1 MTPLRL
7 LAGLSVLILI
17 AGHAPAVG
25 AQDPP
30 TSQPAGTSESALEII
45 DGPPPPV
52 PPAVINRDAE
62 GRATLRAVRVDD
74 LTVDG
79 VLDEPVYQQ
88 VPPAAGFILQEP
100 IEGPPATEETDVWVL
115 FDDDNFYLVVRCW
128 NSAPES
134 EWIIRDMRRDS
145 FNVVSGEYVGVL
157 LDTFYDR
164 RNGYN
169 FGINP
174 IGGRI
179 DMQMTNERDFNMDW
193 NPIWELRTGRFDGG
207 WTIEAAFPFKSLRY
221 RPGRDQIWGFQL
233 MRNVQWKNERS
244 FFNPV
249 PAARGEGAISQASLG
264 AAIVGIEAPEDRLS
278 FEIKPYA
285 IADMSTDRSAAVPF
299 SNDLNGAAG
308 IDLKYGITENLV
320 ADFTV
325 NTDFAQVEADEQQVN
340 LTRFSLYFP
349 EKREFFLENQG
360 VFTFGGAAANAF
372 GGGGAGETPVLFYS
386 RRIGLTEVDG
396 TAREVPIDAGAR
408 MTGRVGKFTVG
419 LLNIRTGDEPT
430 ASARATNFSVVRLKR
445 DVLRRSSVG
454 ALYIR
459 RSLSTRGP
467 GSNETYGLDGAFGF
481 FDDLNI
487 NTYWARTETAGF
499 DDDVSYRAQLDY
511 EGDRYGVRLERLVVG
526 TDFNPEVGFLRREDF
541 EQSLGRFRFS
551 PRLPSS
557 RVIRKLSWEGTIDYV
572 TDRADVLETR
582 QAQGRFGIEFENSDR
597 FEVAYTRNYE
607 FLDRP
612 FRVSRD
618 VRIPIGGYRFDDLQ
632 VSMQLGPQN
641 PLAGSISVHHG
652 GFFSGDRTSVDLQ
665 RGRIDL
671 TRQLSVEPGLS
682 LNWIDLPEGS
692 FTTELVTAR
701 TTYTITPLMF
711 VSALLQYNSSLN
723 SLGANVRMRW
733 EYQPGSELFVVYNE
747 QRDTLA
753 RRFPGLENRALIV
766 KINRLFRF

>member
-1 MTPLRL
+1 MTSPRIRAAAWALCL
-7 LAGLSVLILI
+7 LAVHA
-17 AGHAPAVG
+17 AGAA

-30 TSQPAGTSESALEII
+30 DRLVI

-74 LTVDG
+74 LDIDG
-79 VLDEPVYQQ
+79 VLDEPVYQE
-88 VPPAAGFILQEP
+88 VPPAAGFIMQEP
-100 IEGPPATEETDVWVL
+100 REGPPATEQTEVWVL

-134 EWIIRDMRRDS
+134 EWVIRDMRRDS
-145 FNVVSGEYVGVL
+145 FNVTSGEYVGVL

-179 DMQMTNERDFNMDW
+179 DAQMTNERGFNMDW

-221 RPGRDQIWGFQL
+221 RSGRDQVWGFNL

-244 FFNPV
+244 FLNPM
-249 PAARGEGAISQASLG
+249 PAARGEGAVSQASLA

-278 FEIKPYA
+278 FELKPYA
-285 IADMSTDRSAAVPF
+285 IADLTTDRRAASPF
-299 SNDLNGAAG
+299 ANDLDGSAG
-308 IDLKYGITENLV
+308 IDVKYGITENLV
-320 ADFTV
+320 ADVTV

-340 LTRFSLYFP
+340 LTRFSLFFP

-360 VFTFGGAAANAF
+360 VFTFGGAAANVF

-386 RRIGLTEVDG
+386 RRIGLNEVDG
-396 TAREVPIDAGAR
+396 AAREVPIDAGAR
-408 MTGRVGKFTVG
+408 MTGRIGKFTVG
-419 LLNIRTGDEPT
+419 LLNIQTGEEPT
-430 ASARATNFSVVRLKR
+430 ARALPTNFSVFRMTR

-459 RSLSTRGP
+459 RSVSTRGP
-467 GSNETYGLDGAFGF
+467 GSNETYGVDGAFGF

-487 NTYWARTETAGF
+487 NTYWAKTETAGF
-499 DDDVSYRAQLDY
+499 DDDISYRAQLDY
-511 EGDRYGVRLERLVVG
+511 DGDRYGVRMERLVVG

-551 PRLPSS
+551 PRLRSS
-557 RVIRKLSWEGTIDYV
+557 RVIRKLSWEGTLDYI

-582 QAQGRFGIEFENSDR
+582 QAQGTFGIEFESSDR
-597 FEVAYTRNYE
+597 FEVTYTRNYE

-618 VRIPIGGYRFDDLQ
+618 VSIPVGGYNFDDFQ
-632 VSMQLGPQN
+632 VSMQLGPQQ
-641 PLAGSISVHHG
+641 PLAGRIAVQHG
-652 GFFSGDRTSVDLQ
+652 GFFGGDRTSIDLQ
-665 RGRIDL
+665 RGRLDL

-682 LNWIDLPEGS
+682 LNWIDLPEGR

-701 TTYTITPLMF
+701 TTFTVTPLMF
-711 VSALLQYNSSLN
+711 VSALLQYNSALDSVA
-723 SLGANVRMRW
+723 ANVRLRW
-733 EYQPGSELFVVYNE
+733 EYQPGSELFIVYNE
-747 QRDTLA
+747 QRDTLE
-753 RRFPGLENRALIV
+753 RRFPGLENRAFVV

>member
-1 MTPLRL
+1 MSRTR
-7 LAGLSVLILI
+7 SI
-17 AGHAPAVG
+17 AGVWVLALLGGLALPAWAQQQPATPPAGAPA
-25 AQDPP
+25 
-30 TSQPAGTSESALEII
+30 PALQII

-52 PPAVINRDAE
+52 APAVINRDAE

-79 VLDEPVYQQ
+79 VLDEPVYRQ
-88 VPPAAGFILQEP
+88 VPAAGGFIMQEP
-100 IEGPPATEETDVWVL
+100 REGPPATERTDVWVL
-115 FDDDNFYLVVRCW
+115 FDDDNLYLVVRCW

-145 FNVVSGEYVGVL
+145 FNVTSGEYVGVL
-157 LDTFYDR
+157 LDTYYDR
-164 RNGYN
+164 RSGYN

-221 RPGRDQIWGFQL
+221 RRGRDQVWGFQL
-233 MRNVQWKNERS
+233 MRNVHWKNERS

-249 PAARGEGAISQASLG
+249 PAARGEAAIAQASLG
-264 AAIVGIEAPEDRLS
+264 AAIVGIEAPEEGLS
-278 FEIKPYA
+278 FELKPYA
-285 IADMSTDRSAAVPF
+285 IADLTTDRAAASPF

-308 IDLKYGITENLV
+308 IDVKYGVTENLT
-320 ADFTV
+320 ADLTV

-360 VFTFGGAAANAF
+360 VFTFGGAASGPF
-372 GGGGAGETPVLFYS
+372 GGQMAGETPVLFYS
-386 RRIGLTEVDG
+386 RRIGLTATDG
-396 TAREVPIDAGAR
+396 GAREVPIDVGAR

-419 LLNIRTGDEPT
+419 LLNIQTGEEP
-430 ASARATNFSVVRLKR
+430 AAGALPTNFSVFRMKR

-459 RSLSTRGP
+459 RSVSTRGP
-467 GSNETYGLDGAFGF
+467 GANETYGVDGAFGF
-481 FDDLNI
+481 FDDLNV
-487 NTYWARTETAGF
+487 NTYWARTDTAGF

-511 EGDRYGVRLERLVVG
+511 EGDRYGVRAERLVVG

-541 EQSLGRFRFS
+541 EQSLGHFRFS

-557 RVIRKLSWEGTIDYV
+557 RVIRKLSWEGTLDYI
-572 TDRADVLETR
+572 TDRAGVLETR
-582 QAQGRFGIEFENSDR
+582 QAEAGFSIEFENSDEI
-597 FEVAYTRNYE
+597 EVTFTRNYE
-607 FLDRP
+607 FLHRP

-618 VRIPIGGYRFDDLQ
+618 VSIPVGGYSFDDLQ
-632 VSMQLGPQN
+632 VSLDLGPQN
-641 PLAGSISVHHG
+641 PLAGSITVQHG
-652 GFFSGDRTSVDLQ
+652 GFFGGDRTSIDLQ
-665 RGRIDL
+665 RGRLDL

-682 LNWIDLPEGS
+682 LNWIDLPQGS

-701 TTYTITPLMF
+701 TTFTVTPLMF
-711 VSALLQYNSSLN
+711 VSALLQYNSATN
-723 SLGANVRMRW
+723 SVDANVRMRW
-733 EYQPGSELFVVYNE
+733 EYQPGSELFIVYNE
-747 QRDTLA
+747 QRDTLE
-753 RRFPGLENRALIV
+753 RRFPGLENRALVV

>member
-1 MTPLRL
+1 MSSPRVRGAAWALGL
-7 LAGLSVLILI
+7 LAV
-17 AGHAPAVG
+17 HAVAAAAQQPPA
-25 AQDPP
+25 
-30 TSQPAGTSESALEII
+30 SRPAGTAESALEII

-52 PPAVINRDAE
+52 PPAVVSRDAE
-62 GRATLRAVRVDD
+62 GRATLRAVRVAD
-74 LTVDG
+74 LTIDG
-79 VLDEPVYQQ
+79 VLDEQVYQQ
-88 VPPAAGFILQEP
+88 VPAVSGFIMQEP
-100 IEGPPATEETDVWVL
+100 QEGPPATEETEVWVL
-115 FDDDNFYLVVRCW
+115 FDDENFYLTVRCW

-134 EWIIRDMRRDS
+134 DWVVRDMRRDS
-145 FNVVSGEYVGVL
+145 FNVTSGEYVGVL

-179 DMQMTNERDFNMDW
+179 DAQMTNERGFNMDW
-193 NPIWELRTGRFDGG
+193 NPIWELRTGRFEGG

-233 MRNVQWKNERS
+233 MRNVQSKNERS
-244 FFNPV
+244 FLNPV
-249 PAARGEGAISQASLG
+249 PAARGQAAVSQASLG
-264 AAIVGIEAPEDRLS
+264 AAIVGLEAPEDGLS

-285 IADMSTDRSAAVPF
+285 IADMSTDRRAAVPF

-325 NTDFAQVEADEQQVN
+325 KTDFAQVEADEQQVN

-360 VFTFGGAAANAF
+360 LFTFGGAAANAF
-372 GGGGAGETPVLFYS
+372 RGGGAGETPVLFYS
-386 RRIGLTEVDG
+386 RRIGLNEVDG

-408 MTGRVGKFTVG
+408 MTGRVGKFSVG
-419 LLNIRTGDEPT
+419 LLNIRTGEEPT
-430 ASARATNFSVVRLKR
+430 AGARATNFSVVRMKR
-445 DVLRRSSVG
+445 DVLRRSSFG

-459 RSLSTRGP
+459 RSISNRAP

-487 NTYWARTETAGF
+487 NTYWAKTETAGF

-557 RVIRKLSWEGTIDYV
+557 RVIRKLSWEGTLDYI

-597 FEVAYTRNYE
+597 FEVTYTRNYE

-612 FRVSRD
+612 FRVSD
-618 VRIPIGGYRFDDLQ
+618 VRIPVGRYRFDDVQ
-632 VSMQLGPQN
+632 VSMRIGPQQ
-641 PLAGSISVHHG
+641 PLAGSISVQHG
-652 GFFSGDRTSVDLQ
+652 GFFSGDRTSVDLR
-665 RGRIDL
+665 RGRLDL

-711 VSALLQYNSSLN
+711 VSALLQYNSSTN

-753 RRFPGLENRALIV
+753 RRFPGLENRALIIKV
-766 KINRLFRF
+766 NRLFRF

>member
-1 MTPLRL
+1 MRGPRVRGAAWAL
-7 LAGLSVLILI
+7 GLCWPSTLP
-17 AGHAPAVG
+17 AAAAQQPPDPHGAAP
-25 AQDPP
+25 
-30 TSQPAGTSESALEII
+30 SQPAGTAESRDPALEII

-88 VPPAAGFILQEP
+88 VPPAAGFIMQEP
-100 IEGPPATEETDVWVL
+100 QEGPPATEETEVWVL

-221 RPGRDQIWGFQL
+221 RPGRDQIWGFHL

-264 AAIVGIEAPEDRLS
+264 AAIVGIEAPEDGLS

-360 VFTFGGAAANAF
+360 VFTFGGAAAGPF
-372 GGGGAGETPVLFYS
+372 GGGGGETPVLFYS
-386 RRIGLTEVDG
+386 RRIGLNEVDG
-396 TAREVPIDAGAR
+396 AAREVPIDAGAR

-430 ASARATNFSVVRLKR
+430 ARARATNFSVVRLKR

-459 RSLSTRGP
+459 RSISTRGP

-557 RVIRKLSWEGTIDYV
+557 RVIRKLSWEGTLDYV

-582 QAQGRFGIEFENSDR
+582 QAQGRSASSSRTATGSRWRTRATTSSSTGRSGCPAMSGFRSAGTASTTSRCRCSSDR
-597 FEVAYTRNYE
+597 
-607 FLDRP
+607 
-612 FRVSRD
+612 
-618 VRIPIGGYRFDDLQ
+618 RIRWPARFQ
-632 VSMQLGPQN
+632 STTAASSAATGR
-641 PLAGSISVHHG
+641 ASTCSAAASISRA
-652 GFFSGDRTSVDLQ
+652 SCPWSRACRST
-665 RGRIDL
+665 
-671 TRQLSVEPGLS
+671 
-682 LNWIDLPEGS
+682 GS
-692 FTTELVTAR
+692 TCRKAASR
-701 TTYTITPLMF
+701 P
-711 VSALLQYNSSLN
+711 SS
-723 SLGANVRMRW
+723 
-733 EYQPGSELFVVYNE
+733 
-747 QRDTLA
+747 
-753 RRFPGLENRALIV
+753 
-766 KINRLFRF
+766 

>member
-1 MTPLRL
+1 MTPIRR
-7 LAGLSVLILI
+7 LAGLSALILI
-17 AGHAPAVG
+17 TAHAPASG
-25 AQDPP
+25 AQEPP
-30 TSQPAGTSESALEII
+30 ASQPAGTAESAPVII

-62 GRATLRAVRVDD
+62 GKATLRAVRVDD

-88 VPPAAGFILQEP
+88 VPAATGFIMQEP
-100 IEGPPATEETDVWVL
+100 QEGPPATERTEVWAL
-115 FDDDNFYLVVRCW
+115 FDEDNFYLVVRCW
-128 NSAPES
+128 NSLPES
-134 EWIIRDMRRDS
+134 EWIVRDMRRDS
-145 FNVVSGEYVGVL
+145 FNVTSGEYVGVL

-164 RNGYN
+164 RSGYN

-207 WTIEAAFPFKSLRY
+207 WIIEAAFPFKSLRY
-221 RPGRDQIWGFQL
+221 RPGRDQVWGFQL
-233 MRNVQWKNERS
+233 MRNVQSKNERS
-244 FFNPV
+244 FLNPV
-249 PAARGEGAISQASLG
+249 PAARGEAAIAQASLA
-264 AAIVGIEAPEDRLS
+264 AAIVGIEAPEDGLS

-285 IADMSTDRSAAVPF
+285 IADVSTDRSAVVPF
-299 SNDLNGAAG
+299 ANDVNGTAG
-308 IDLKYGITENLV
+308 IDLKYGITDNLV

-360 VFTFGGAAANAF
+360 VFTFGGAAAGPF
-372 GGGGAGETPVLFYS
+372 GGGGGETPVLFYS
-386 RRIGLTEVDG
+386 RRIGLNEVDG
-396 TAREVPIDAGAR
+396 AAREVPIDAGAR

-419 LLNIRTGDEPT
+419 VLNIQTGEEPT
-430 ASARATNFSVVRLKR
+430 AQALPTNFSVLRVKR
-445 DVLRRSSVG
+445 DLLRRSSFG
-454 ALYIR
+454 ALYVR
-459 RSLSTRGP
+459 RSISNRAP
-467 GSNETYGLDGAFGF
+467 GSNETYGVDGAFGF

-487 NTYWARTETAGF
+487 NTYWARTATAGF

-511 EGDRYGVRLERLVVG
+511 EGDRYGVRMERLVVG

-557 RVIRKLSWEGTIDYV
+557 RVIRKLSWEGRIDYV

-582 QAQGRFGIEFENSDR
+582 QAQAGFGIEFENSDR
-597 FEVAYTRNYE
+597 IEVVYTRNYE

-618 VRIPIGGYRFDDLQ
+618 VRIPVGGYNFEDFQ
-632 VSMQLGPQN
+632 VSMDLGPQN
-641 PLAGSISVHHG
+641 PLAGRIAVQHG
-652 GFFSGDRTSVDLQ
+652 GFFGGDRTSIDLQ
-665 RGRIDL
+665 RGRLDL

-682 LNWIDLPEGS
+682 LNWIDLPQGK

-701 TTYTITPLMF
+701 TTFTVTPLMF

-766 KINRLFRF
+766 KINRLLRF

>member
-1 MTPLRL
+1 MSSPRVRGAAWALGL
-7 LAGLSVLILI
+7 LAV
-17 AGHAPAVG
+17 HAVAAAAQPPPA
-25 AQDPP
+25 
-30 TSQPAGTSESALEII
+30 SQPAGTAESALEII
-45 DGPPPPV
+45 GGPPPPV
-52 PPAVINRDAE
+52 PPAVISRDAE
-62 GRATLRAVRVDD
+62 GRATLRAVRVDN
-74 LTVDG
+74 LTIDG
-79 VLDEPVYQQ
+79 VLDEQVYQQ
-88 VPPAAGFILQEP
+88 VPAVSGFIMQEP
-100 IEGPPATEETDVWVL
+100 QEGPPATEETEVWVL
-115 FDDDNFYLVVRCW
+115 FDDENFYLTVRCW

-134 EWIIRDMRRDS
+134 DWVVRDMRRDS
-145 FNVVSGEYVGVL
+145 FNVTSGEYVGVL

-179 DMQMTNERDFNMDW
+179 DAQMTNERDFNMDW

-221 RPGRDQIWGFQL
+221 RPGRDQIWGFNL
-233 MRNVQWKNERS
+233 MRNVQSKNERS
-244 FFNPV
+244 FLNPV
-249 PAARGEGAISQASLG
+249 PAARGQGAVSQASLA
-264 AAIVGIEAPEDRLS
+264 AAIVGIEAPEDSLR
-278 FEIKPYA
+278 FELKPYA
-285 IADMSTDRSAAVPF
+285 IADLTTDRGGANPF
-299 SNDLNGAAG
+299 SNDLDGTAG
-308 IDLKYGITENLV
+308 IDVKYGLTDNLV
-320 ADFTV
+320 ADLTV

-386 RRIGLTEVDG
+386 RQIGLNEVDG
-396 TAREVPIDAGAR
+396 MAREVPIDAGAR
-408 MTGRVGKFTVG
+408 MTGRVGNFTVG
-419 LLNIRTGDEPT
+419 LLNIQTGDAPT
-430 ASARATNFSVVRLKR
+430 AGARPTNFSVVRMKR
-445 DVLRRSSVG
+445 DVLRRSSFG

-459 RSLSTRGP
+459 RSISNQAP
-467 GSNETYGLDGAFGF
+467 GSNETYGIDGAFGF

-487 NTYWARTETAGF
+487 NTYWAKTETAGF

-557 RVIRKLSWEGTIDYV
+557 RVIRKLSWEGTLDYI

-597 FEVAYTRNYE
+597 FEVTYTRNHE

-618 VRIPIGGYRFDDLQ
+618 VRIPVGGYRFDDVQ
-632 VSMQLGPQN
+632 VSMQLGPQQ
-641 PLAGSISVHHG
+641 PLAGSISVQHG
-652 GFFSGDRTSVDLQ
+652 GFFSGDRTSVDLR
-665 RGRIDL
+665 RGRLNL
-671 TRQLSVEPGLS
+671 TRQLSVQPGLS
-682 LNWIDLPEGS
+682 LNWIDLPEGN

-711 VSALLQYNSSLN
+711 VSALLQYNSSIH
-723 SLGANVRMRW
+723 SLGANIRMRW

>member
-1 MTPLRL
+1 MSSPRVRGAAWALGL
-7 LAGLSVLILI
+7 LAV
-17 AGHAPAVG
+17 HAAAAAAQQPPA
-25 AQDPP
+25 
-30 TSQPAGTSESALEII
+30 SQPAGTAESALEII

-52 PPAVINRDAE
+52 PPAVVSRDAE
-62 GRATLRAVRVDD
+62 GRATLRAVRVAD
-74 LTVDG
+74 LTIDG
-79 VLDEPVYQQ
+79 VLDEQVYQQ
-88 VPPAAGFILQEP
+88 VPAVSGFIMQEP
-100 IEGPPATEETDVWVL
+100 QEGPPATEETEVWVL
-115 FDDDNFYLVVRCW
+115 FDDENFYLTVRCW

-134 EWIIRDMRRDS
+134 DWVVRDMRRDS
-145 FNVVSGEYVGVL
+145 FNVTSGEYVGVL

-179 DMQMTNERDFNMDW
+179 DAQMTNERGFNMDW

-233 MRNVQWKNERS
+233 MRNVQSKNERS
-244 FFNPV
+244 FLNPV
-249 PAARGEGAISQASLG
+249 PAARGQGAVSQASLG
-264 AAIVGIEAPEDRLS
+264 AAIVGLEAPEDGLS

-285 IADMSTDRSAAVPF
+285 IADMSTDRRAAVPF

-325 NTDFAQVEADEQQVN
+325 KTDFAQVEADEQQVN

-360 VFTFGGAAANAF
+360 LFTFGGAAANAF
-372 GGGGAGETPVLFYS
+372 RGGGAGETPVLFYS
-386 RRIGLTEVDG
+386 RRIGLNEVDG

-408 MTGRVGKFTVG
+408 MTGRVGKFSVG

-430 ASARATNFSVVRLKR
+430 AGARATNFSVVRMKR
-445 DVLRRSSVG
+445 DVLRRSSFG

-459 RSLSTRGP
+459 RSISNRAP

-487 NTYWARTETAGF
+487 NTYWAKTETAGF

-557 RVIRKLSWEGTIDYV
+557 RVIRKLSWEGTLDYI

-597 FEVAYTRNYE
+597 FEVTYTRNYE

-618 VRIPIGGYRFDDLQ
+618 VRIPVGGYRFDDVQ
-632 VSMQLGPQN
+632 VSMRIGPQQ
-641 PLAGSISVHHG
+641 PLAGSISVQHG
-652 GFFSGDRTSVDLQ
+652 GFFSGDRTSVDLR
-665 RGRIDL
+665 RGRLDL

-711 VSALLQYNSSLN
+711 VSALLQYNSSTN

-753 RRFPGLENRALIV
+753 RRFPGLENRALIIKV
-766 KINRLFRF
+766 NRLFRF

>member
-1 MTPLRL
+1 MRGPRVRGAAWALGL
-7 LAGLSVLILI
+7 LAV
-17 AGHAPAVG
+17 HAAAAAAQQPPA
-25 AQDPP
+25 
-30 TSQPAGTSESALEII
+30 SQPAGTAESHLEII

-52 PPAVINRDAE
+52 PPAVISRDAE

-74 LTVDG
+74 LTIDG
-79 VLDEPVYQQ
+79 VLDEQVYQQ
-88 VPPAAGFILQEP
+88 VPAVSGFIMQEP
-100 IEGPPATEETDVWVL
+100 QEGPPATEETEVWLL
-115 FDDDNFYLVVRCW
+115 FDDDNFYVAVRCW

-145 FNVVSGEYVGVL
+145 FNVVSGEYVGML

-179 DMQMTNERDFNMDW
+179 DAQMTNERGFNMDW

-221 RPGRDQIWGFQL
+221 RPGRDQIWGFNL
-233 MRNVQWKNERS
+233 MRNVQSKNERS
-244 FFNPV
+244 FLNPV
-249 PAARGEGAISQASLG
+249 PAARGEGAVSQASLG
-264 AAIVGIEAPEDRLS
+264 AAIVGIEAPEDGLS

-360 VFTFGGAAANAF
+360 VFTFGGAAAGPF
-372 GGGGAGETPVLFYS
+372 GGGGGETPVLFYS
-386 RRIGLTEVDG
+386 RRIGLNEVDG

-419 LLNIRTGDEPT
+419 LLNIQTGDEPT
-430 ASARATNFSVVRLKR
+430 ARARSTNFSVVRLKR
-445 DVLRRSSVG
+445 DVLRRSSMG
-454 ALYIR
+454 ALYIQ
-459 RSLSTRGP
+459 RSISTRGP

-526 TDFNPEVGFLRREDF
+526 TDFNPEAGFLRREDF

-557 RVIRKLSWEGTIDYV
+557 RVIRKLSWEGTLDHV
-572 TDRADVLETR
+572 TDRADVLQTR
-582 QAQGRFGIEFENSDR
+582 QAQGTFGIEFESSDR
-597 FEVAYTRNYE
+597 LEVTYTRNYE

-618 VRIPIGGYRFDDLQ
+618 VRIPVGGYRFDDVQ
-632 VSMQLGPQN
+632 VSMQLGPQQ
-641 PLAGSISVHHG
+641 PLAGSISFHHG

-682 LNWIDLPEGS
+682 FNWIDLPEGS

-711 VSALLQYNSSLN
+711 VSALLQYNSSIH
-723 SLGANVRMRW
+723 SLGANIRMRW

-753 RRFPGLENRALIV
+753 RRFPGLENRALII
-766 KINRLFRF
+766 KFNRLFRF

>member
-1 MTPLRL
+1 MRSPRVRGAAWALGL
-7 LAGLSVLILI
+7 LAV
-17 AGHAPAVG
+17 HAAAAAAQQPPA
-25 AQDPP
+25 
-30 TSQPAGTSESALEII
+30 SQPAGTGESALEII
-45 DGPPPPV
+45 DGPPAPA
-52 PPAVINRDAE
+52 PPATISRDAE

-74 LTVDG
+74 LTIDG
-79 VLDEPVYQQ
+79 VLDERVYQD

-221 RPGRDQIWGFQL
+221 RPGRDQLWGFQL

-360 VFTFGGAAANAF
+360 VFTFGGAAAGPF
-372 GGGGAGETPVLFYS
+372 GGGGGETPVLFYS
-386 RRIGLTEVDG
+386 RRIGLNEVDG

-419 LLNIRTGDEPT
+419 VLNIQTGDEPT
-430 ASARATNFSVVRLKR
+430 ARARATNFSVVRMKR

-526 TDFNPEVGFLRREDF
+526 TDFNPEAGFLRREDF

-557 RVIRKLSWEGTIDYV
+557 RVIRKLSWEGTLDYI
-572 TDRADVLETR
+572 TDRADILETR
-582 QAQGRFGIEFENSDR
+582 QAQGRFSIEFENSDR

-607 FLDRP
+607 YLDRP

-618 VRIPIGGYRFDDLQ
+618 VRIPSGGYRFDDFQ

-692 FTTELVTAR
+692 FTTGLVTAR

>member
-1 MTPLRL
+1 M
-7 LAGLSVLILI
+7 
-17 AGHAPAVG
+17 
-25 AQDPP
+25 
-30 TSQPAGTSESALEII
+30 
-45 DGPPPPV
+45 
-52 PPAVINRDAE
+52 INRDAE

-88 VPPAAGFILQEP
+88 VPAAAGFIMQEP
-100 IEGPPATEETDVWVL
+100 REGPPATEETEVWVL
-115 FDDDNFYLVVRCW
+115 FDDDNLYLVVRCW

-145 FNVVSGEYVGVL
+145 FNVTSGEYVGVL

-164 RNGYN
+164 RSGYN

-221 RPGRDQIWGFQL
+221 RPGRVQTWGFQI
-233 MRNVQWKNERS
+233 MRNVQSKNERS
-244 FFNPV
+244 FLNPV
-249 PAARGEGAISQASLG
+249 PAARGEAAIAQASLG
-264 AAIVGIEAPEDRLS
+264 ATIVGIEAPEEGLS
-278 FEIKPYA
+278 FELKPYA
-285 IADMSTDRSAAVPF
+285 IADLTTDRAAASPF

-308 IDLKYGITENLV
+308 IDVKYGVTENLT
-320 ADFTV
+320 ADLTV

-360 VFTFGGAAANAF
+360 VFTFGGAASGPF
-372 GGGGAGETPVLFYS
+372 GGGAAGETPVLFYS
-386 RRIGLTEVDG
+386 RRIGLSEIDG
-396 TAREVPIDAGAR
+396 VAREVPIDVGAR

-419 LLNIRTGDEPT
+419 LLNIQTGEEPT
-430 ASARATNFSVVRLKR
+430 AEALPTNFSVFRVKR

-459 RSLSTRGP
+459 RSVSTHGP
-467 GSNETYGLDGAFGF
+467 GSNETYGVDGAFGF

-487 NTYWARTETAGF
+487 NTYWARTDTAGF

-511 EGDRYGVRLERLVVG
+511 EGDRYGVRMPSG
-526 TDFNPEVGFLRREDF
+526 WWWAPTSIRR
-541 EQSLGRFRFS
+541 SGSCGGRT
-551 PRLPSS
+551 SS
-557 RVIRKLSWEGTIDYV
+557 RVSGNSASARGCPPAGSSASCRGKARST
-572 TDRADVLETR
+572 TSRTARDVLETR
-582 QAQGRFGIEFENSDR
+582 QAQGSFGIEFENSDQI
-597 FEVAYTRNYE
+597 EVSFTRSYE
-607 FLDRP
+607 FLHRP

-618 VRIPIGGYRFDDLQ
+618 VRIPVGGYRFDDLQ
-632 VSMQLGPQN
+632 ASIDLGPQN
-641 PLAGSISVHHG
+641 PLSGRIAVQHG
-652 GFFSGDRTSVDLQ
+652 GFFGGDRTSIDLQ
-665 RGRIDL
+665 RGRLDL

-701 TTYTITPLMF
+701 TTFTVTPLMF
-711 VSALLQYNSSLN
+711 VSALLQYNSALDSVA
-723 SLGANVRMRW
+723 ANVRLRW
-733 EYQPGSELFVVYNE
+733 EYQPGSELFIVYNE
-747 QRDTLA
+747 QRDTLE
-753 RRFPGLENRALIV
+753 RRFPGLENRAFVV

>member
-1 MTPLRL
+1 MKSPRVRAAAWALCL
-7 LAGLSVLILI
+7 LAVHA
-17 AGHAPAVG
+17 AGAA

-30 TSQPAGTSESALEII
+30 ERLVI
-45 DGPPPPV
+45 DGPSPPV

-88 VPPAAGFILQEP
+88 VPAAAGFIMQEP
-100 IEGPPATEETDVWVL
+100 REGPPATEETEVWVL
-115 FDDDNFYLVVRCW
+115 FDDDNLYLVVRCW

-145 FNVVSGEYVGVL
+145 FNVTSGEYVGVL

-164 RNGYN
+164 RSGYN

-221 RPGRDQIWGFQL
+221 RPGRVQTWGFQI
-233 MRNVQWKNERS
+233 MRNVQSKNERS
-244 FFNPV
+244 FLNPV
-249 PAARGEGAISQASLG
+249 PAARGEAAIAQASLG
-264 AAIVGIEAPEDRLS
+264 ATIVGIEAPEEGLS
-278 FEIKPYA
+278 FELKPYA
-285 IADMSTDRSAAVPF
+285 IADLTTDRAAASPF

-308 IDLKYGITENLV
+308 IDVKYGVTENLT
-320 ADFTV
+320 ADLTV

-360 VFTFGGAAANAF
+360 VFTFGGAASGPF
-372 GGGGAGETPVLFYS
+372 GGGAAGETPVLFYS
-386 RRIGLTEVDG
+386 RRIGLSEIDG
-396 TAREVPIDAGAR
+396 GAREVPIDVGAR

-419 LLNIRTGDEPT
+419 LLNIQTGEEPT
-430 ASARATNFSVVRLKR
+430 AEALPTNFSVFRVKR

-459 RSLSTRGP
+459 RSVSTHGP
-467 GSNETYGLDGAFGF
+467 GSNETYGVDGAFGF

-487 NTYWARTETAGF
+487 NTYWARTDTAGF

-511 EGDRYGVRLERLVVG
+511 EGDRYGVRMERLVVG

-541 EQSLGRFRFS
+541 EQSLGEFRFS

-557 RVIRKLSWEGTIDYV
+557 RVIRKLSWEGTIDYI

-582 QAQGRFGIEFENSDR
+582 QAQGSFGIEFENSDQI
-597 FEVAYTRNYE
+597 EVSFTRSYE
-607 FLDRP
+607 FLHRP

-618 VRIPIGGYRFDDLQ
+618 VRIPVGGYRFDDFQ
-632 VSMQLGPQN
+632 ASIDLGPQN
-641 PLAGSISVHHG
+641 PLAGRIAVQHG
-652 GFFSGDRTSVDLQ
+652 GFFGGDRTSIDLQ
-665 RGRIDL
+665 RGRLDL

-701 TTYTITPLMF
+701 TTFTVTPLMF
-711 VSALLQYNSSLN
+711 VSALLQYNSALDSVA
-723 SLGANVRMRW
+723 ANVRLRW
-733 EYQPGSELFVVYNE
+733 EYQPGSELFIVYNE
-747 QRDTLA
+747 QRDTLE
-753 RRFPGLENRALIV
+753 RRFPGLENRAFVV

>member
-1 MTPLRL
+1 MRPTR
-7 LAGLSVLILI
+7 SI
-17 AGHAPAVG
+17 AGVWMLALLGGLALPAAAEQQPTAP
-25 AQDPP
+25 
-30 TSQPAGTSESALEII
+30 PAGAAESALQII

-88 VPPAAGFILQEP
+88 IPAAAGFIMQEP
-100 IEGPPATEETDVWVL
+100 REGPPATEQTDVWVL
-115 FDDDNFYLVVRCW
+115 FDDDNLYLVVRCW

-145 FNVVSGEYVGVL
+145 FNVTSGEYVGVL
-157 LDTFYDR
+157 LDTYYDR
-164 RNGYN
+164 RSGYN

-221 RPGRDQIWGFQL
+221 RPGRDQVWGFQL

-249 PAARGEGAISQASLG
+249 PAARGEAAIAQASLG
-264 AAIVGIEAPEDRLS
+264 AAIVGIEAPEEGLS
-278 FEIKPYA
+278 FELKPYA
-285 IADMSTDRSAAVPF
+285 IADLATDRRAAVPF
-299 SNDLNGAAG
+299 ANDLNGAAG
-308 IDLKYGITENLV
+308 IDVKYGVTENLT
-320 ADFTV
+320 ADLTV

-360 VFTFGGAAANAF
+360 VFTFGGAAAGPF
-372 GGGGAGETPVLFYS
+372 GGQTAGETPVLFYS
-386 RRIGLTEVDG
+386 RRIGLSEIDG
-396 TAREVPIDAGAR
+396 GAREVPIDVGAR

-419 LLNIRTGDEPT
+419 LLNIQTGEEPT
-430 ASARATNFSVVRLKR
+430 AGALPTNFSVFRMKR

-459 RSLSTRGP
+459 RSVSTRGP
-467 GSNETYGLDGAFGF
+467 GSNETYGVDGAFGF

-487 NTYWARTETAGF
+487 NTYWARTDTAGF

-511 EGDRYGVRLERLVVG
+511 EGDRYGVRAERLVVG
-526 TDFNPEVGFLRREDF
+526 ADFNPEVGFLRRENF
-541 EQSLGRFRFS
+541 EQSLGHFRFS

-557 RVIRKLSWEGTIDYV
+557 RVIRKLSWEGTIDYI
-572 TDRADVLETR
+572 TDRAGVLETR
-582 QAQGRFGIEFENSDR
+582 QAEGGFSIEFENSDEI
-597 FEVAYTRNYE
+597 EVSFTRNHE
-607 FLDRP
+607 FLHRP

-618 VRIPIGGYRFDDLQ
+618 VSIPVGGYNFDHLQ
-632 VSMQLGPQN
+632 VSMDLGPQN
-641 PLAGSISVHHG
+641 PLAGSITFQHG
-652 GFFSGDRTSVDLQ
+652 GFFGGDRTSIDLR
-665 RGRIDL
+665 RGRVDL
-671 TRQLSVEPGLS
+671 TRRFSVEPGLS

-701 TTYTITPLMF
+701 TTFTVTPLMF
-711 VSALLQYNSSLN
+711 VSALLQYNSALDSVA
-723 SLGANVRMRW
+723 ANVRLRW
-733 EYQPGSELFVVYNE
+733 EYQPGSELFIVYNE
-747 QRDTLA
+747 QRDTLE
-753 RRFPGLENRALIV
+753 RRFPGLENRAFVV

>member
-1 MTPLRL
+1 MRSPRVPGAAAWALGL
-7 LAGLSVLILI
+7 LAV
-17 AGHAPAVG
+17 HAAAAAAQQPPA
-25 AQDPP
+25 
-30 TSQPAGTSESALEII
+30 TQPAATAESAIEII

-52 PPAVINRDAE
+52 PPAVISRDAD

-74 LTVDG
+74 LTIDG

-88 VPPAAGFILQEP
+88 VPPAAGFVLQEP
-100 IEGPPATEETDVWVL
+100 IEGPPATEETEVWVL

-174 IGGRI
+174 IAGRI

-264 AAIVGIEAPEDRLS
+264 AAIVGIEAPEDGLS

-360 VFTFGGAAANAF
+360 VFTFGGAAAGPF
-372 GGGGAGETPVLFYS
+372 GGNGGETPVLFYS
-386 RRIGLTEVDG
+386 RRIGLNEVDG

-419 LLNIRTGDEPT
+419 LLNIRTGEEPV
-430 ASARATNFSVVRLKR
+430 ARARATSFSVVRMKR
-445 DVLRRSSVG
+445 DVLRRSSFG

-459 RSLSTRGP
+459 RSISNRAP
-467 GSNETYGLDGAFGF
+467 GSNETYGIDGAFGF

-487 NTYWARTETAGF
+487 NTYWAKTETAGF
-499 DDDVSYRAQLDY
+499 DDDTSYRAQLDY

-597 FEVAYTRNYE
+597 FEIAYTRNYE
-607 FLDRP
+607 FLERP

-618 VRIPIGGYRFDDLQ
+618 VRIPIGGYRFDDFQ

-733 EYQPGSELFVVYNE
+733 EYQPGSELFIVYNE

-753 RRFPGLENRALIV
+753 RRFPGLENRALVI
-766 KINRLFRF
+766 KFNRLLRF

>member
-1 MTPLRL
+1 MRRTRSTAGVCALAL
-7 LAGLSVLILI
+7 LAGLAHPVR
-17 AGHAPAVG
+17 
-25 AQDPP
+25 AQQ
-30 TSQPAGTSESALEII
+30 QPAGPPAEATASALQII
-45 DGPPPPV
+45 DGPPPPIA
-52 PPAVINRDAE
+52 PAVINRDAE

-74 LTVDG
+74 LNIDG
-79 VLDEPVYQQ
+79 VLDEPVYQE
-88 VPPAAGFILQEP
+88 VPPATGFIMQEP
-100 IEGPPATEETDVWVL
+100 QEGPPATEETEVWVL

-134 EWIIRDMRRDS
+134 EWVIRDMRRDS
-145 FNVVSGEYVGVL
+145 FNVTSGEYVGVL

-179 DMQMTNERDFNMDW
+179 DAQMTNERGFNMDW

-207 WTIEAAFPFKSLRY
+207 WIIEAAFPFKSLRY
-221 RPGRDQIWGFQL
+221 RSGRDQIWGFNL

-244 FFNPV
+244 FLNPM
-249 PAARGEGAISQASLG
+249 PAARGEGAVSQASLA
-264 AAIVGIEAPEDRLS
+264 AAIVGLEAPEDGLS
-278 FEIKPYA
+278 FELKPYA
-285 IADMSTDRSAAVPF
+285 IADLTTDRAGANPF
-299 SNDLNGAAG
+299 SNALNGSAG
-308 IDLKYGITENLV
+308 IDVKYGITENLV
-320 ADFTV
+320 ADVTV

-340 LTRFSLYFP
+340 LTRFSLFFP

-360 VFTFGGAAANAF
+360 VFTFGGAAANVF
-372 GGGGAGETPVLFYS
+372 GGGGAGDTPVLFYS
-386 RRIGLTEVDG
+386 RRIGLNEVDG
-396 TAREVPIDAGAR
+396 VAREVPIDAGAR

-419 LLNIRTGDEPT
+419 MLNIQTGEEPT
-430 ASARATNFSVVRLKR
+430 AGAVPTNFSVFRMKR

-459 RSLSTRGP
+459 RSISNRGP
-467 GSNETYGLDGAFGF
+467 GSNETYGVDGAFGF

-487 NTYWARTETAGF
+487 NTYWARTATAGF

-511 EGDRYGVRLERLVVG
+511 DGDRYGVRAERLVVG

-541 EQSLGRFRFS
+541 EQTLGQFRFS

-582 QAQGRFGIEFENSDR
+582 QAQGAFGIEFENSDEI
-597 FEVAYTRNYE
+597 EVSFTRNYE
-607 FLDRP
+607 FLHRP

-618 VRIPIGGYRFDDLQ
+618 VSIPVGGYNFDDLQ
-632 VSMQLGPQN
+632 VEVELGPQN
-641 PLAGSISVHHG
+641 PLAGRIAVQHG
-652 GFFSGDRTSVDLQ
+652 GFFGGDRTSIDLQ
-665 RGRIDL
+665 RGRLDL

-701 TTYTITPLMF
+701 TTFTVTPLMF
-711 VSALLQYNSSLN
+711 VSALLQYNSALN
-723 SLGANVRMRW
+723 SVAANVRMRW
-733 EYQPGSELFVVYNE
+733 EYQPGSELFIVYNE

-753 RRFPGLENRALIV
+753 RRFPGLENRAFVV